1 MRKNPLEE
9 GLRWLR
15 QASEDLHWAH
25 HLAEQGAYHLAC
37 FLAQQVAEMA
47 QKAFLFGQGKEI
59 VLGHSVERLCAAA
72 AAFEPEFRIRARSWS
87 LLDGY
92 YIPTRYPNG
101 LPDGIPA
108 DVYTHQAAT
117 QAVGLA
123 KEAVEFVTSLLTG
136 ANPEMH

>member
-59 VLGHSVERLCAAA
+59 VLGHSGAYWMATTSPPAIPMGCPMAY
-72 AAFEPEFRIRARSWS
+72 PPMS
-87 LLDGY
+87 
-92 YIPTRYPNG
+92 IPTRP
-101 LPDGIPA
+101 LRRLS
-108 DVYTHQAAT
+108 VWQKR
-117 QAVGLA
+117 LS
-123 KEAVEFVTSLLTG
+123 SL
-136 ANPEMH
+136 